1 LSGDAALKIESSAI
15 SGLSARFLVATTRR
29 LALTALALGLLPAA
43 VPLRCRAQDEAPK
56 LLSTTGGSG
65 RQPWKNLAEL
75 QNAAAE
81 GNPGACLQL
90 GFRHETGDGV
100 DQDYARARTLYEE
113 AAAAGVADA
122 IYRLGK
128 LYQDGLGVGSDP
140 AYARDLYEVA
150 ALAGVPLAQYN
161 LGIMLVSARGGRRD
175 YVEGLAWLI
184 LASRNHI
191 EAEGEK
197 QVREHLA
204 KQPGVI
210 AAAETRAK
218 ELERDVA
225 ARKGSKPP
233 WPPPGLEPPSL
244 LPAKPAPAAAK
255 SVFSAPPIAPPKIE
269 PPPPPAL
276 QPPTLPD
283 TTRH

>member
-1 LSGDAALKIESSAI
+1 MKTESSAI
-15 SGLSARFLVATTRR
+15 SGLGARFLVAATPR
-29 LALTALALGLLPAA
+29 LALAAFVLSLLAAA

-56 LLSTTGGSG
+56 LLSTTGGAG

-75 QNAAAE
+75 QKAAAA
-81 GNPGACLQL
+81 GNSEACLQL
-90 GFRHETGDGV
+90 GFRYETGDGV

-128 LYQDGLGVGSDP
+128 LHQDGLGVGSDP

-184 LASRNHI
+184 VASRNHI
-191 EAEGEK
+191 EADGEK
-197 QVREHLA
+197 QVRERLA
-204 KQPGVI
+204 KQPQVI
-210 AAAETRAK
+210 AAAGRRAE
-218 ELERDVA
+218 ELDRDVA

-244 LPAKPAPAAAK
+244 SPPKPAPAATK
-255 SVFSAPPIAPPKIE
+255 PVVSAPPIAPPKIE
-269 PPPPPAL
+269 PPPPPVL
-276 QPPTLPD
+276 LPPALPD
-283 TTRH
+283 ATGH